1 MHNKVLELFVGA
13 FVALGIA
20 AAFMLAMKV
29 SNISSFSRAQGY
41 EVMAMFDAI
50 GGLKVKSPITV
61 AGVRVG
67 RVKSINLNNTDYRAE
82 VVLALE
88 PELIPMQKVNED
100 GEPMYT
106 DEGAPLSCK
115 ITEQLCVTPLFED
128 ASASIFTAGLLGEQ
142 YIRLDTGGGAPELLA
157 VGDEIRITQ
166 SAIALEEIIGQF
178 LFSKASEDEEKPKDG
193 EQTENEE

>member
-1 MHNKVLELFVGA
+1 MHSRVLELVVGV

-29 SNISSFSRAQGY
+29 SNISSFSQTPGY
-41 EVMAMFDAI
+41 EVVAMFDAI
-50 GGLKVKSPITV
+50 GGLKEKSPITV

-67 RVKSINLNNTDYRAE
+67 RVKSISLNNLDYRAE

-88 PELIPMQKVNED
+88 PELIAMQKVNED

-106 DEGAPLSCK
+106 DEGIPVSCK
-115 ITEQLCVTPLFED
+115 ATEKNCATPLFED

-142 YIRLDTGGGAPELLA
+142 YISLNTGGGAPALLT

-178 LFSKASEDEEKPKDG
+178 LFSKAAEDEEKPKTG
-193 EQTENEE
+193 EGITDEK